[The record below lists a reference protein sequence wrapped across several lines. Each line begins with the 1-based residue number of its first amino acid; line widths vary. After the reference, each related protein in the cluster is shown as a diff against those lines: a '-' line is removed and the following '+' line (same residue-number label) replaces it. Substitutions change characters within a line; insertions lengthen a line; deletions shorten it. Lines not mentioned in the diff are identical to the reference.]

1 MKTTSKSGSA
11 PGRYCWSSRLA
22 YFAARAATTDG
33 NLQGR
38 SEAFG
43 DAWHDHDVLAAFQV
57 HDDARIC
64 REVAGLDRA
73 SLAVQAERVAGH
85 DSPDRRRALGT
96 RWRCG
101 AQPQ

>member
-1 MKTTSKSGSA
+1 
-11 PGRYCWSSRLA
+11 
-22 YFAARAATTDG
+22 
-33 NLQGR
+33 
-38 SEAFG
+38 
-43 DAWHDHDVLAAFQV
+43 V